1 MSKIN
6 IHRGTFLEK
15 EELVRMQSFSEDRSG
30 VSALLSSSLTY
41 GIVSPGAK
49 AGVPFSISVS
59 SSGGAIDIV
68 GGYIITS
75 ANKAFKLSDT
85 SEFAIP
91 ADNKFYWLKISS
103 RERNYEDGT
112 VQVDVSGNVS
122 GSVSFNGV
130 VRSQSSGVPTCI
142 RFVKSDGST
151 PKNNQ
156 VYQVV
161 DIVDDNN
168 IILSGGQVF
177 VKESDLKVVV
187 LGSIPMGRRF
197 TDEQLEGLYTFTD
210 IKLSL
215 IKEVSTGKAPQ
226 KDVDE
231 YYIARIKNN
240 NGNIVW
246 NDERSEFWS
255 LGMGG
260 YVPPT
265 PEPPTPEPE
274 PPTPSDHENYQV
286 LMADG
291 TYEDVETVVDGLFQV
306 ISQ

>member
-1 MSKIN
+1 MSRIN

-15 EELVRMQSFSEDRSG
+15 EELVRMLSFLEDRDDI
-30 VSALLSSSLTY
+30 SAVLSSSLTY

-49 AGVPFSISVS
+49 AGTAFSISISAKGNAV
-59 SSGGAIDIV
+59 DVV

-75 ANKAFKLSDT
+75 ANKAFRLPDT
-85 SEFAIP
+85 TEFAIP
-91 ADNKFYWLKISS
+91 EDNQFYWLKISP

-142 RFVKSDGST
+142 KFVKDNGFT
-151 PKNNQ
+151 PKNSQ

-168 IILSGGQVF
+168 IILSGGQAF

-210 IKLSL
+210 VEISL
-215 IKEVSTGKAPQ
+215 VEEVVTGEAPQ
-226 KDVDE
+226 KDNDE

-240 NGNIVW
+240 GGNIVW
-246 NDERSEFWS
+246 SDERSEFWS
-255 LGMGG
+255 LGGG
-260 YVPPT
+260 GGVPVPQGY
-265 PEPPTPEPE
+265 E
-274 PPTPSDHENYQV
+274 SFQV
-286 LMADG
+286 LTETGLYENFEVIDG
-291 TYEDVETVVDGLFQV
+291 ILQVVEQ
-306 ISQ
+306 

>member
-1 MSKIN
+1 MLS
-6 IHRGTFLEK
+6 FLE
-15 EELVRMQSFSEDRSG
+15 DRDDI
-30 VSALLSSSLTY
+30 SAVLSSSLTY
-41 GIVSPGAK
+41 GIVSLGAK
-49 AGVPFSISVS
+49 AGTAFSVSISAKGNAV
-59 SSGGAIDIV
+59 DIV
-68 GGYIITS
+68 GGYIITPS
-75 ANKAFKLSDT
+75 NKAFRLSDT
-85 SEFAIP
+85 TEFAIP
-91 ADNKFYWLKISS
+91 ADNQFYWLKISP

-142 RFVKSDGST
+142 KFVKSDGST
-151 PKNNQ
+151 PKNSQ

-210 IKLSL
+210 VEVSL
-215 IKEVSTGKAPQ
+215 VEEVSTGEAPH
-226 KDVDE
+226 KDSGE

-240 NGNIVW
+240 GGNIVW
-246 NDERSEFWS
+246 GDERSEFWS
-255 LGMGG
+255 LGIGG
-260 YVPPT
+260 GDT
-265 PEPPTPEPE
+265 PI
-274 PPTPSDHENYQV
+274 PTPSGYENYQV
-286 LMADG
+286 LIETG
-291 TYEDVETVVDGLFQV
+291 LYEDFEVPDGVMQVVEQ
-306 ISQ
+306 

>member
-1 MSKIN
+1 MSRIN

-15 EELVRMQSFSEDRSG
+15 EELTRMLSFLENRDD
-30 VSALLSSSLTY
+30 VAVILSSSLTY

-49 AGVPFSISVS
+49 AGNPFSISVS
-59 SSGGAIDIV
+59 SGGDAVDIV
-68 GGYIITS
+68 GGYIVTS
-75 ANKAFKLSDT
+75 ANKAYRLTDVS
-85 SEFAIP
+85 SFAIP
-91 ADNKFYWLKISS
+91 SDNRFYWVKVGA

-122 GSVSFNGV
+122 GTVSFNGV
-130 VRSQSSGVPTCI
+130 VRSQSSGVPTCV

-151 PKNNQ
+151 PRNSH

-177 VKESDLKVVV
+177 FKESGLRVVV

-210 IKLSL
+210 VEVSL
-215 IKEVSTGKAPQ
+215 IAEVTSGQAPE
-226 KDVDE
+226 KDDSE

-240 NGNIVW
+240 SGSIAW
-246 NDERSEFWS
+246 SDERTEFWS
-255 LGMGG
+255 LGAEGG
-260 YVPPT
+260 STPDPT
-265 PEPPTPEPE
+265 GW
-274 PPTPSDHENYQV
+274 ENYYVLDGSGLYENFETTDGVLQV
-286 LMADG
+286 
-291 TYEDVETVVDGLFQV
+291 V
-306 ISQ
+306 SQ

>member
-1 MSKIN
+1 MSRIN

-15 EELVRMQSFSEDRSG
+15 EELVRMLSFLEDRDDI
-30 VSALLSSSLTY
+30 SAVLSSSLAY

-49 AGVPFSISVS
+49 AGTAFSISISAKGNAV
-59 SSGGAIDIV
+59 DIV
-68 GGYIITS
+68 GGYIIIPS
-75 ANKAFKLSDT
+75 NKAFRLPDT
-85 SEFAIP
+85 TEFAIP
-91 ADNKFYWLKISS
+91 GDNQFYWLKISP

-142 RFVKSDGST
+142 KFVKSNGST

-168 IILSGGQVF
+168 IILSGGQAF

-210 IKLSL
+210 VEISL
-215 IKEVSTGKAPQ
+215 VEEVSIGQAPEKA
-226 KDVDE
+226 DDE

-240 NGNIVW
+240 SGSIVW
-246 NDERSEFWS
+246 SDERSEFWS
-255 LGMGG
+255 LGTGG
-260 YVPPT
+260 GGDTPT
-265 PEPPTPEPE
+265 
-274 PPTPSDHENYQV
+274 PPTPSGYENYQV
-286 LMADG
+286 FTETGL
-291 TYEDVETVVDGLFQV
+291 YEDFEVTDGVMQVVE
-306 ISQ
+306 